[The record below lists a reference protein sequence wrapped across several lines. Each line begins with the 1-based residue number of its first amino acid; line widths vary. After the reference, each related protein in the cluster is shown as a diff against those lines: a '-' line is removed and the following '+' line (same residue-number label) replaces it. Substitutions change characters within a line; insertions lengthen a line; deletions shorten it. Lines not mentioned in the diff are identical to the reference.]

1 MNNEKI
7 LNIMEN
13 LAKAV
18 YDIGAT
24 VKHIY
29 KDEHPSG
36 PAMPTPPKMPMP
48 TMPGQPNQFQPPRT
62 QPWPAPG
69 PHPMVNQHDME
80 YSNSIFQQV
89 FHPNDNS
96 SLKTSLV
103 PKPKGPN
110 EFCNMQDYTF
120 QRMNGHV
127 PAKAKILSD
136 PFMKPNQTI
145 TSDPDKLFNNI
156 DLGGGNPEPISNL
169 VKENPDAAKKAAKN
183 LAMMKAL
190 GGPCFDGIARYD
202 ELEKEADSLRAE
214 INMAVQNCDPEA
226 MKEKTDRLIGVS
238 LALSY
243 LQFGESD
250 RRKKLLQEEMKD
262 NPTALQIF
270 NEAVSRA
277 EAEQDKE
284 LKESLH
290 PRKALPIFNE
300 AIACYEAEGAKELR
314 ESIRQYEK
322 ARAVTDSCMGVG
334 NSLKE
339 SMDNWGKQKPAE
351 RNVPINPPVDE
362 MKLNQRPTEADM
374 EKNYLSSIDAK
385 ETVGKMSAVLDE
397 CSRLTNE
404 PAIPGNPVL
413 DEEMNKEVG
422 EVQQEELPETPVVPD
437 PDEPKKEVKAK
448 RKYTKTAE
456 ESKTTE
462 ESTQVTAAGAW

>member
-36 PAMPTPPKMPMP
+36 PAMPTPPKMPPMWSNQ
-48 TMPGQPNQFQPPRT
+48 TNQFQPPRP

-69 PHPMVNQHDME
+69 PHPMVTKQDMDF
-80 YSNSIFQQV
+80 SNYVFQQV

-96 SLKTSLV
+96 SLK
-103 PKPKGPN
+103 PHPNKPN

-120 QRMNGHV
+120 QRMNGQV

-145 TSDPDKLFNNI
+145 ESDPDKLFNNI
-156 DLGGGNPEPISNL
+156 DLGGGNPEPIRNL
-169 VKENPDAAKKAAKN
+169 VKENPDAVKKAAKN
-183 LAMMKAL
+183 LGMMKTL
-190 GGPCFDGIARYD
+190 GSPCWDIARSD
-202 ELEKEADSLRAE
+202 ELEKEIDSIRVA
-214 INMAVQNCDPEA
+214 INVAIQNGATEA
-226 MKEKTDRLIGVS
+226 LKEQSNKLIGLS
-238 LALSY
+238 LARSY
-243 LQFGESD
+243 IQFGKSD
-250 RRKKLLQEEMKD
+250 RRKKLLQDELKD
-262 NPTALQIF
+262 NPSALQIF

-284 LKESLH
+284 VKESL
-290 PRKALPIFNE
+290 
-300 AIACYEAEGAKELR
+300 
-314 ESIRQYEK
+314 RQYDK
-322 ARAVTDSCMGVG
+322 SRAVTDSCMGVG
-334 NSLKE
+334 DSLKE

-351 RNVPINPPVDE
+351 RNVPINPPVDA
-362 MKLNQRPTEADM
+362 MSLNLRPNEADM

-413 DEEMNKEVG
+413 DEEMKKEVG
-422 EVQQEELPETPVVPD
+422 EVHQGELPETPVVPD
-437 PDEPKKEVKAK
+437 PDEPKTEVKEK
-448 RKYTKTAE
+448 RKYTKKTTE
-456 ESKTTE
+456 EPKTTE

>member
-13 LAKAV
+13 LSKAV
-18 YDIGAT
+18 YDIAAT
-24 VKHIY
+24 TKHIY

-36 PAMPTPPKMPMP
+36 PAMPMP
-48 TMPGQPNQFQPPRT
+48 TMPGQPKLPTPPALWSNQTNQFPPCP

-69 PHPMVNQHDME
+69 PHPMMTQHDME

-96 SLKTSLV
+96 SLKSSLV

-120 QRMNGHV
+120 QRMNGNV

-145 TSDPDKLFNNI
+145 ESDPDKLFNNI
-156 DLGGGNPEPISNL
+156 DLGGGNPEPIRNL
-169 VKENPDAAKKAAKN
+169 VKENPDAVKKAVKN
-183 LAMMKAL
+183 LGMMKSL
-190 GGPCFDGIARYD
+190 GSHCWDIANSD
-202 ELEKEADSLRAE
+202 ELEKEIDSIRVA
-214 INMAVQNCDPEA
+214 INMAIQNCDTEA
-226 MKEKTDRLIGVS
+226 LKEKSNRLIGLS
-238 LALSY
+238 IARSY
-243 LQFGESD
+243 LQYGKSD
-250 RRKKLLQEEMKD
+250 RRKKLLQEELKD
-262 NPTALQIF
+262 NPSALQIF

-277 EAEQDKE
+277 EAERDKE
-284 LKESLH
+284 LKESL
-290 PRKALPIFNE
+290 
-300 AIACYEAEGAKELR
+300 
-314 ESIRQYEK
+314 RQYDK
-322 ARAVTDSCMGVG
+322 SRAVTDSCMGVG
-334 NSLKE
+334 DSLKE

-351 RNVPINPPVDE
+351 RNVPINPPVDA
-362 MKLNQRPTEADM
+362 MSLNLRPNEADM

-413 DEEMNKEVG
+413 DEEMKKEVG
-422 EVQQEELPETPVVPD
+422 EVHQGELPETPVVPD
-437 PDEPKKEVKAK
+437 PDEPKTEVKTK
-448 RKYTKTAE
+448 RKY
-456 ESKTTE
+456 SKTTE
-462 ESTQVTAAGAW
+462 ESKTTADAG

>member
-48 TMPGQPNQFQPPRT
+48 TMPGQPNQFQPPRP
-62 QPWPAPG
+62 QPWPAPS
-69 PHPMVNQHDME
+69 PHPMVTKQDIDF
-80 YSNSIFQQV
+80 SNYVFQQV

-96 SLKTSLV
+96 SLKSSLV

-120 QRMNGHV
+120 QRMNGNV

-145 TSDPDKLFNNI
+145 ESDPDKLFNNI
-156 DLGGGNPEPISNL
+156 DLGGGNPEPIRNL
-169 VKENPDAAKKAAKN
+169 VKENPDAVQKAVKN
-183 LAMMKAL
+183 LGMMKSL
-190 GGPCFDGIARYD
+190 GSPCWDIASSD
-202 ELEKEADSLRAE
+202 ELEKEIDSIRVA
-214 INMAVQNCDPEA
+214 INMAIQNCDTEA
-226 MKEKTDRLIGVS
+226 LKEKSNRLIGLS
-238 LALSY
+238 IARSY
-243 LQFGESD
+243 LQYGKSD

-262 NPTALQIF
+262 NPSALQIF

-284 LKESLH
+284 LKESL
-290 PRKALPIFNE
+290 
-300 AIACYEAEGAKELR
+300 
-314 ESIRQYEK
+314 RQYDK
-322 ARAVTDSCMGVG
+322 SRAVTDSCMGVG
-334 NSLKE
+334 DSLKE

-351 RNVPINPPVDE
+351 RNVPINPPVDA
-362 MKLNQRPTEADM
+362 MSLNLRPDEADM

-413 DEEMNKEVG
+413 DEEMDKEVEEFHKG
-422 EVQQEELPETPVVPD
+422 ELPETPVVPD

-448 RKYTKTAE
+448 RKYAKTTTDE
-456 ESKTTE
+456 PKTTE

>member
-1 MNNEKI
+1 MTNEKI

-13 LAKAV
+13 LAKTV

-36 PAMPTPPKMPMP
+36 PAMPTPPKMPPMWSN
-48 TMPGQPNQFQPPRT
+48 QPNQFQPPRH

-69 PHPMVNQHDME
+69 PHPMVTKQDMDF
-80 YSNSIFQQV
+80 SNYVFQQV

-96 SLKTSLV
+96 SLKSSLV

-120 QRMNGHV
+120 QRMNGNV

-145 TSDPDKLFNNI
+145 ESDPDKLFNNI
-156 DLGGGNPEPISNL
+156 DLGGGNPEPIRNL
-169 VKENPDAAKKAAKN
+169 VKENPDAVQKAVKN
-183 LAMMKAL
+183 LGMMKSL
-190 GGPCFDGIARYD
+190 GSPCWDIASSD
-202 ELEKEADSLRAE
+202 ELEKEIDSIRVA
-214 INMAVQNCDPEA
+214 INMAIQNCDTEA
-226 MKEKTDRLIGVS
+226 LKEKSNRLIGLS
-238 LALSY
+238 IARSY
-243 LQFGESD
+243 LQYGKSD
-250 RRKKLLQEEMKD
+250 RRKKLLQEEMND
-262 NPTALQIF
+262 NPSALQIF

-284 LKESLH
+284 LKESL
-290 PRKALPIFNE
+290 
-300 AIACYEAEGAKELR
+300 
-314 ESIRQYEK
+314 RQYDK
-322 ARAVTDSCMGVG
+322 SRAVTDSCMGVG
-334 NSLKE
+334 DSLKE

-351 RNVPINPPVDE
+351 HNVPINPPVDA
-362 MKLNQRPTEADM
+362 MSLNLRPDEADM

-413 DEEMNKEVG
+413 DEEMDKEVEEFHKG
-422 EVQQEELPETPVVPD
+422 ELPETPVVPD

-448 RKYTKTAE
+448 RKYAKTTTDE
-456 ESKTTE
+456 PKTTE

>member
-36 PAMPTPPKMPMP
+36 PAMPTPPKMPPMWSN
-48 TMPGQPNQFQPPRT
+48 QPNQFQPPRP

-69 PHPMVNQHDME
+69 PHPMVTKQDMDF
-80 YSNSIFQQV
+80 SNYVFQQV

-96 SLKTSLV
+96 SLKSSLV

-120 QRMNGHV
+120 QRMNGNV

-145 TSDPDKLFNNI
+145 ESDPDKLFNNI
-156 DLGGGNPEPISNL
+156 DLGGGNPEPIRNL
-169 VKENPDAAKKAAKN
+169 VKENPDAVQKAVKN
-183 LAMMKAL
+183 LGMMKSL
-190 GGPCFDGIARYD
+190 GSPCWDIASSD
-202 ELEKEADSLRAE
+202 ELEKEIDSIRVA
-214 INMAVQNCDPEA
+214 INMAIQNCDTEA
-226 MKEKTDRLIGVS
+226 LKEKSNRLIGLS
-238 LALSY
+238 IARSY
-243 LQFGESD
+243 LQYGKSD

-262 NPTALQIF
+262 NPSALQIF

-284 LKESLH
+284 LKESL
-290 PRKALPIFNE
+290 
-300 AIACYEAEGAKELR
+300 
-314 ESIRQYEK
+314 RQYYK
-322 ARAVTDSCMGVG
+322 SRAVTDSCMGVG
-334 NSLKE
+334 DSLKE

-351 RNVPINPPVDE
+351 RNVPINPPVDA
-362 MKLNQRPTEADM
+362 MSLNLRPDEADM

-413 DEEMNKEVG
+413 DEEMDKEVEEFHKG
-422 EVQQEELPETPVVPD
+422 ELPETRSRSRPRRA
-437 PDEPKKEVKAK
+437 KE
-448 RKYTKTAE
+448 RSQGKT
-456 ESKTTE
+456 
-462 ESTQVTAAGAW
+462 

>member
-48 TMPGQPNQFQPPRT
+48 TMPGQPNQFQPPRP

-69 PHPMVNQHDME
+69 PHPMVTQKDME
-80 YSNSIFQQV
+80 FSNYVYQQV

-96 SLKTSLV
+96 SLKSSLV

-120 QRMNGHV
+120 QRMNGNV

-145 TSDPDKLFNNI
+145 ESDPDKLFNNI
-156 DLGGGNPEPISNL
+156 DLGGGNPEPIRNL
-169 VKENPDAAKKAAKN
+169 VKENPDAAKKAAMN

-190 GGPCFDGIARYD
+190 GGPCFDGIARCD

-214 INMAVQNCDPEA
+214 INMAVQNCDTDA
-226 MKEKTDRLIGVS
+226 MKEKTNRLIGVS
-238 LALSY
+238 LARSY

-262 NPTALQIF
+262 NPSALQIF
-270 NEAVSRA
+270 NEA
-277 EAEQDKE
+277 
-284 LKESLH
+284 
-290 PRKALPIFNE
+290 
-300 AIACYEAEGAKELR
+300 IARYEAEGAKELR
-314 ESIRQYEK
+314 ESLRQYDK
-322 ARAVTDSCMGVG
+322 SRVVTDNCMGVG
-334 NSLKE
+334 DSLKE
-339 SMDNWGKQKPAE
+339 SMDNWGKQKPVE
-351 RNVPINPPVDE
+351 RNVPINPPVDA
-362 MKLNQRPTEADM
+362 MSLNHRPSEADM

-385 ETVGKMSAVLDE
+385 ETVGKMTEMIDE
-397 CSRLTNE
+397 CNRLTHE
-404 PAIPGNPVL
+404 PCVLGNPVL

-422 EVQQEELPETPVVPD
+422 EVHQDKLPETPVVPD
-437 PDEPKKEVKAK
+437 PDEPKTKVKKEIKK
-448 RKYTKTAE
+448 KLNKE
-456 ESKTTE
+456 IKQESESPEKTE
-462 ESTQVTAAGAW
+462 ENAQVTSASAW

>member
-36 PAMPTPPKMPMP
+36 PAMPTPPKMPPMWSN
-48 TMPGQPNQFQPPRT
+48 QPNQFQPPRP

-69 PHPMVNQHDME
+69 PHPMVTKQDMDF
-80 YSNSIFQQV
+80 SNYVFQQV

-96 SLKTSLV
+96 SLKSSLV

-120 QRMNGHV
+120 QRMNGNV

-145 TSDPDKLFNNI
+145 ESDPDKLFNNI
-156 DLGGGNPEPISNL
+156 DLGGGNPEPIRNL
-169 VKENPDAAKKAAKN
+169 VKENPDAVQKAVKN
-183 LAMMKAL
+183 LGMMKSL
-190 GGPCFDGIARYD
+190 GSPCWDIASSD
-202 ELEKEADSLRAE
+202 ELEKEIDSIRVA
-214 INMAVQNCDPEA
+214 INMAIQNCDTEA
-226 MKEKTDRLIGVS
+226 LKEKSNRLIGLS
-238 LALSY
+238 IARSY
-243 LQFGESD
+243 LQYGKSD

-262 NPTALQIF
+262 NPSALQIF

-284 LKESLH
+284 LKESL
-290 PRKALPIFNE
+290 
-300 AIACYEAEGAKELR
+300 
-314 ESIRQYEK
+314 RQYDK
-322 ARAVTDSCMGVG
+322 SRAVTDSCMGVG
-334 NSLKE
+334 DSLKE

-362 MKLNQRPTEADM
+362 MSLNLRPTEADM

-413 DEEMNKEVG
+413 DEEMDKEVEEFHKG
-422 EVQQEELPETPVVPD
+422 ELPETPVVSD

-448 RKYTKTAE
+448 RKYAKTTTDE
-456 ESKTTE
+456 PKTTE

>member
-36 PAMPTPPKMPMP
+36 PAMPTPPKMPPMWSN
-48 TMPGQPNQFQPPRT
+48 QPNQFQPPRP

-69 PHPMVNQHDME
+69 PHPMVTKQDIDF
-80 YSNSIFQQV
+80 SNYVFQQV

-96 SLKTSLV
+96 SLK
-103 PKPKGPN
+103 PHPNKPN

-120 QRMNGHV
+120 QRMNGQV

-145 TSDPDKLFNNI
+145 ESDPDKLFNNI
-156 DLGGGNPEPISNL
+156 DLGGGNPEPIRNL
-169 VKENPDAAKKAAKN
+169 VKENPDAVKKAAKN
-183 LAMMKAL
+183 LGMMKTL
-190 GGPCFDGIARYD
+190 GSPCWDIERSD
-202 ELEKEADSLRAE
+202 ELEKEIDSIRVA
-214 INMAVQNCDPEA
+214 INVAIQNGATEA
-226 MKEKTDRLIGVS
+226 LKEQSNKLIGLS
-238 LALSY
+238 LARSY
-243 LQFGESD
+243 IQFGKSD
-250 RRKKLLQEEMKD
+250 RKKKLLQDELKD
-262 NPTALQIF
+262 NPSALQIF
-270 NEAVSRA
+270 NDAVSRA
-277 EAEQDKE
+277 EAERDKE
-284 LKESLH
+284 VKESL
-290 PRKALPIFNE
+290 
-300 AIACYEAEGAKELR
+300 
-314 ESIRQYEK
+314 RQYDK
-322 ARAVTDSCMGVG
+322 ARVVTDSCMGVG
-334 NSLKE
+334 DSLKE

-351 RNVPINPPVDE
+351 RNVPINSPVDA
-362 MKLNQRPTEADM
+362 MSLNLRPNEADM

-413 DEEMNKEVG
+413 DEEMKKEVA
-422 EVQQEELPETPVVPD
+422 EVHQGELPETPVVPD
-437 PDEPKKEVKAK
+437 PDEPKTEVKEK
-448 RKYTKTAE
+448 RKYTKKTTE
-456 ESKTTE
+456 EPKTTE

>member
-24 VKHIY
+24 FKHIY

-36 PAMPTPPKMPMP
+36 PAMPTPPKMPPMWSNQ
-48 TMPGQPNQFQPPRT
+48 TNQFQPPRP

-69 PHPMVNQHDME
+69 PHPMVTKQDMDF
-80 YSNSIFQQV
+80 SNYVFQQV

-96 SLKTSLV
+96 SLK
-103 PKPKGPN
+103 PHPNKPN

-120 QRMNGHV
+120 QRMNGQV

-145 TSDPDKLFNNI
+145 ESDPDKLFNNI
-156 DLGGGNPEPISNL
+156 DLGGGNPEPIRNL
-169 VKENPDAAKKAAKN
+169 VKENPDAVKKAAKN
-183 LAMMKAL
+183 LGMMKTL
-190 GGPCFDGIARYD
+190 GSPCWDIARSD
-202 ELEKEADSLRAE
+202 ELEKEIDSIRVA
-214 INMAVQNCDPEA
+214 INVAIQNGATEA
-226 MKEKTDRLIGVS
+226 LKEQSNKLIGLS
-238 LALSY
+238 LARSY
-243 LQFGESD
+243 IQFGKSD
-250 RRKKLLQEEMKD
+250 RRKKLLQDELKD
-262 NPTALQIF
+262 NPSALQIF

-284 LKESLH
+284 VKESL
-290 PRKALPIFNE
+290 
-300 AIACYEAEGAKELR
+300 
-314 ESIRQYEK
+314 RQYDK
-322 ARAVTDSCMGVG
+322 SRAVTDSCMGVG
-334 NSLKE
+334 DSLKE

-351 RNVPINPPVDE
+351 RNVPINPPVDA
-362 MKLNQRPTEADM
+362 MSLNLRPNEADM

-385 ETVGKMSAVLDE
+385 ETIGKMSAVLDE

-413 DEEMNKEVG
+413 DEEMKKEVG
-422 EVQQEELPETPVVPD
+422 EVHQGELPETPVVPD
-437 PDEPKKEVKAK
+437 PDEPKTEVKEK
-448 RKYTKTAE
+448 RKYTKKTTE
-456 ESKTTE
+456 EPKTTE

>member
-48 TMPGQPNQFQPPRT
+48 TMPGQPNQFQPPRP
-62 QPWPAPG
+62 QPWPAPS
-69 PHPMVNQHDME
+69 PHPMVTKQDIDF
-80 YSNSIFQQV
+80 SNYVFQQV

-96 SLKTSLV
+96 SLKSSLV

-120 QRMNGHV
+120 QRMNGNV

-145 TSDPDKLFNNI
+145 ESDPDKLFNNI
-156 DLGGGNPEPISNL
+156 DLGGGNPEPIRNL
-169 VKENPDAAKKAAKN
+169 VKENPDAVKKAVKN
-183 LAMMKAL
+183 LGMMKTL
-190 GGPCFDGIARYD
+190 GSPCWDIARSD
-202 ELEKEADSLRAE
+202 ELEKEIDSIRVA
-214 INMAVQNCDPEA
+214 INVAVQNCDTA
-226 MKEKTDRLIGVS
+226 ALKEKSDRLIGLS
-238 LALSY
+238 LARSY

-262 NPTALQIF
+262 NPSALQIF
-270 NEAVSRA
+270 NDAVSRA

-284 LKESLH
+284 LKESL
-290 PRKALPIFNE
+290 
-300 AIACYEAEGAKELR
+300 
-314 ESIRQYEK
+314 RQYNK
-322 ARAVTDSCMGVG
+322 SRVVTDNCMGVG
-334 NSLKE
+334 DSLKE
-339 SMDNWGKQKPAE
+339 SMDNWGKQKPVE
-351 RNVPINPPVDE
+351 RNVPINPPVDA
-362 MKLNQRPTEADM
+362 MSLNQRPSEADM

-413 DEEMNKEVG
+413 DEEMDKEV
-422 EVQQEELPETPVVPD
+422 EEFHKGDLPETPVVPD
-437 PDEPKKEVKAK
+437 PDELKTKVKKKSRRNSIRKSSKRVNLPRRPK
-448 RKYTKTAE
+448 RTLR
-456 ESKTTE
+456 
-462 ESTQVTAAGAW
+462 

>member
-36 PAMPTPPKMPMP
+36 PAMPTPPKMPPMWSN
-48 TMPGQPNQFQPPRT
+48 QPNQFQPPRP

-69 PHPMVNQHDME
+69 PHPMVTKQDMDF
-80 YSNSIFQQV
+80 SNYVFQQV

-96 SLKTSLV
+96 SLKSSLV

-120 QRMNGHV
+120 QRMNGNV

-145 TSDPDKLFNNI
+145 ESDPDKLFNNI
-156 DLGGGNPEPISNL
+156 DLGGGNPEPIRNL
-169 VKENPDAAKKAAKN
+169 VKENPDAVQKAVKN
-183 LAMMKAL
+183 LGMMKSL
-190 GGPCFDGIARYD
+190 GSPCWDIASSD
-202 ELEKEADSLRAE
+202 ELEKEIDSIRVA
-214 INMAVQNCDPEA
+214 INMAIQNCDTEA
-226 MKEKTDRLIGVS
+226 LKEKSNRLIGLS
-238 LALSY
+238 IARSY
-243 LQFGESD
+243 LQYGKSD

-262 NPTALQIF
+262 NPSALQIF

-284 LKESLH
+284 LKESL
-290 PRKALPIFNE
+290 
-300 AIACYEAEGAKELR
+300 
-314 ESIRQYEK
+314 RQYDK
-322 ARAVTDSCMGVG
+322 SRAVTDSCMGVG
-334 NSLKE
+334 DSLKE

-351 RNVPINPPVDE
+351 RNVPINPPVDA
-362 MKLNQRPTEADM
+362 MSLNLRPDEADM

-413 DEEMNKEVG
+413 DEEMDKEVEEFHKG
-422 EVQQEELPETPVVPD
+422 ELPETPVVPD

-448 RKYTKTAE
+448 RKYAKTTTDE
-456 ESKTTE
+456 PKTTE

>member
-7 LNIMEN
+7 LSIMEN

-48 TMPGQPNQFQPPRT
+48 TMPGQTNQFQPPRP

-69 PHPMVNQHDME
+69 PHPMVNQHEME

-96 SLKTSLV
+96 SLKSSMV

-120 QRMNGHV
+120 QRMNGNV

-136 PFMKPNQTI
+136 PFMKSNQTI
-145 TSDPDKLFNNI
+145 ESDPDTLFTNI
-156 DLGGGNPEPISNL
+156 DLGGGNPEPIRNL
-169 VKENPDAAKKAAKN
+169 AKENPDAVKKAAIN
-183 LAMMKAL
+183 LGIMKTL
-190 GGPCFDGIARYD
+190 GSPCWDIANSD
-202 ELEKEADSLRAE
+202 ELEHDIDALRVS
-214 INMAVQNCDPEA
+214 INMAVKNGDSKA
-226 MKEKTDRLIGVS
+226 VMDKSNRLIGLS
-238 LALSY
+238 LARSY
-243 LQFGESD
+243 LQYGKSD
-250 RRKKLLQEEMKD
+250 RRKKLLQDEMKD
-262 NPTALQIF
+262 NQTALQVF
-270 NEAVSRA
+270 NDAVSRA
-277 EAEQDKE
+277 EAERDKE
-284 LKESLH
+284 VKESL
-290 PRKALPIFNE
+290 
-300 AIACYEAEGAKELR
+300 
-314 ESIRQYEK
+314 RQYDK
-322 ARAVTDSCMGVG
+322 SRAVTDSCMGVG
-334 NSLKE
+334 DRLKE

-351 RNVPINPPVDE
+351 RNVPINPPVDA
-362 MKLNQRPTEADM
+362 MSLNLRPNEADM

-413 DEEMNKEVG
+413 DEEMKKEVG
-422 EVQQEELPETPVVPD
+422 EVHQGELPETPVVPD
-437 PDEPKKEVKAK
+437 PDEPKTEVKEK
-448 RKYTKTAE
+448 RKYTKKTTE
-456 ESKTTE
+456 EPKTTE

>member
-7 LNIMEN
+7 LSIMEN

-36 PAMPTPPKMPMP
+36 PAIPTPPKMPMP
-48 TMPGQPNQFQPPRT
+48 TMPGQPNQFNPPRP

-69 PHPMVNQHDME
+69 PHPMVTQQDMDF
-80 YSNSIFQQV
+80 SNYVFQQV

-96 SLKTSLV
+96 SLKSSLI

-120 QRMNGHV
+120 HRMNGNV

-145 TSDPDKLFNNI
+145 ESDPDKLFNNI
-156 DLGGGNPEPISNL
+156 DLGGGNPEPIRNL
-169 VKENPDAAKKAAKN
+169 VKENPDAVKNAVKN
-183 LAMMKAL
+183 LGMMKTL
-190 GGPCFDGIARYD
+190 GSPCWDIARSD
-202 ELEKEADSLRAE
+202 ELEKEIDSIRVA
-214 INMAVQNCDPEA
+214 INVAIQNGATEA
-226 MKEKTDRLIGVS
+226 LKEQSNKLIGLS
-238 LALSY
+238 LARSY
-243 LQFGESD
+243 IQFGKSD
-250 RRKKLLQEEMKD
+250 RKKKLLQDELKD
-262 NPTALQIF
+262 NPSALQIF

-284 LKESLH
+284 VKESL
-290 PRKALPIFNE
+290 
-300 AIACYEAEGAKELR
+300 
-314 ESIRQYEK
+314 RQYDK
-322 ARAVTDSCMGVG
+322 SRVVTDNCMGVG

-422 EVQQEELPETPVVPD
+422 EVHQGELPETPVVPD
-437 PDEPKKEVKAK
+437 TDEPKTEVKEK
-448 RKYTKTAE
+448 RKYTKKTTE
-456 ESKTTE
+456 EPKTTE

>member
-1 MNNEKI
+1 MAFTSWADWLCSSVNGGCSVRLRLGFINNKERQMNNEKI

-29 KDEHPSG
+29 KEEHPSG

-48 TMPGQPNQFQPPRT
+48 TMPVQPNLFQPPRT

-69 PHPMVNQHDME
+69 PHPMVTQQDMQ

-96 SLKTSLV
+96 SLKSSLV
-103 PKPKGPN
+103 SKPKGPN

-169 VKENPDAAKKAAKN
+169 VKENPDAVKKAAKN
-183 LAMMKAL
+183 LGMMKVI
-190 GGPCFDGIARYD
+190 GSPCWDIANSD
-202 ELEKEADSLRAE
+202 ELEHEIDALRLA
-214 INMAVQNCDPEA
+214 INMAVQNCDSQA
-226 MKEKTDRLIGVS
+226 VIDKSNRLMGLS
-238 LALSY
+238 LARSY
-243 LQFGESD
+243 LQYGKSG
-250 RRKKLLQEEMKD
+250 RRKKLLQDEMKD

-270 NEAVSRA
+270 NDAVSRA
-277 EAEQDKE
+277 EAERDKE
-284 LKESLH
+284 LKESL
-290 PRKALPIFNE
+290 
-300 AIACYEAEGAKELR
+300 
-314 ESIRQYEK
+314 RQYEK
-322 ARAVTDSCMGVG
+322 SQAVTNSCMGVG
-334 NSLKE
+334 DNLKE

-351 RNVPINPPVDE
+351 RNILLNPPVDG
-362 MKLNQRPTEADM
+362 MALNLRPTEADM
-374 EKNYLSSIDAK
+374 EKNYLSSINPK
-385 ETVGKMSAVLDE
+385 ETVGKMSEVLDE
-397 CSRLTNE
+397 CDRLTNE
-404 PAIPGNPVL
+404 PAILGNPVL

-422 EVQQEELPETPVVPD
+422 EVHQGELPETPVVPD
-437 PDEPKKEVKAK
+437 PEEPKKEVKEK
-448 RKYTKTAE
+448 RKYTKTTPEVQKA
-456 ESKTTE
+456 
-462 ESTQVTAAGAW
+462 TADAGW

>member
-36 PAMPTPPKMPMP
+36 PAMPTPPKMPPMWSN
-48 TMPGQPNQFQPPRT
+48 QPNQFQPPRP
-62 QPWPAPG
+62 QPCPAPG
-69 PHPMVNQHDME
+69 PHPMVTKQDMDF
-80 YSNSIFQQV
+80 SNYVFQQV

-96 SLKTSLV
+96 SLKSSLV

-120 QRMNGHV
+120 QRMNGNV

-145 TSDPDKLFNNI
+145 ESDPDKLFNNI
-156 DLGGGNPEPISNL
+156 DLGGGNPEPIRNL
-169 VKENPDAAKKAAKN
+169 VKENPDAVQKAVKN
-183 LAMMKAL
+183 LGMMKSL
-190 GGPCFDGIARYD
+190 GSPCWDIASSD
-202 ELEKEADSLRAE
+202 ELEKEIDSIRVA
-214 INMAVQNCDPEA
+214 INMAIQNCDTEA
-226 MKEKTDRLIGVS
+226 LKEKSNRLIGLS
-238 LALSY
+238 IARSY
-243 LQFGESD
+243 LQYGKSD
-250 RRKKLLQEEMKD
+250 KRKKLLQEEMKD
-262 NPTALQIF
+262 NPSALQIF

-284 LKESLH
+284 LKESL
-290 PRKALPIFNE
+290 
-300 AIACYEAEGAKELR
+300 
-314 ESIRQYEK
+314 RQYDK
-322 ARAVTDSCMGVG
+322 SRAVTDSCMGVG
-334 NSLKE
+334 DSLKE

-362 MKLNQRPTEADM
+362 MSLNLRPTEADM

-413 DEEMNKEVG
+413 DEEMDKEVEEFHKG
-422 EVQQEELPETPVVPD
+422 ELPETPVVPD

-448 RKYTKTAE
+448 RKYAKTTTDE
-456 ESKTTE
+456 PKTTE

>member
-48 TMPGQPNQFQPPRT
+48 TMPGQPNQFQPPRP

-127 PAKAKILSD
+127 PAKTKILSD

-145 TSDPDKLFNNI
+145 ESDPDKLFNNI
-156 DLGGGNPEPISNL
+156 DLGGGNPEPIRNL
-169 VKENPDAAKKAAKN
+169 VKENPDAVKNAVKN
-183 LAMMKAL
+183 LGMMKTL
-190 GGPCFDGIARYD
+190 GSPCWDIARSD
-202 ELEKEADSLRAE
+202 ELEKEIDSIRVA
-214 INMAVQNCDPEA
+214 INVAIQNGASEA
-226 MKEKTDRLIGVS
+226 LKEQSNKLIGLS
-238 LALSY
+238 LARSY
-243 LQFGESD
+243 IQFGKSD
-250 RRKKLLQEEMKD
+250 RKKKLLQDEMKD

-277 EAEQDKE
+277 EAEQD
-284 LKESLH
+284 
-290 PRKALPIFNE
+290 
-300 AIACYEAEGAKELR
+300 KELR

-351 RNVPINPPVDE
+351 RNVPINPPVGE
-362 MKLNQRPTEADM
+362 MELNQRPAEADM

-437 PDEPKKEVKAK
+437 PDEPKTEVNAK
-448 RKYTKTAE
+448 RKYTKKTTE
-456 ESKTTE
+456 ELKTTE

>member
-36 PAMPTPPKMPMP
+36 PAMPTPPKMPPMWSNQ
-48 TMPGQPNQFQPPRT
+48 TNQFQPPRP

-69 PHPMVNQHDME
+69 PHPMVTKQDMDF
-80 YSNSIFQQV
+80 SNYVFQQV

-96 SLKTSLV
+96 SLK
-103 PKPKGPN
+103 PHPNKPN

-120 QRMNGHV
+120 QRMNGQV

-145 TSDPDKLFNNI
+145 ESDPDKLFNNI
-156 DLGGGNPEPISNL
+156 DLGGGNPEPIRNL
-169 VKENPDAAKKAAKN
+169 VKENPDAVKKAAKN
-183 LAMMKAL
+183 LGMMKTL
-190 GGPCFDGIARYD
+190 GSPCWDIARSD
-202 ELEKEADSLRAE
+202 ELEKEIDSIRVA
-214 INMAVQNCDPEA
+214 INVAIQNGATEA
-226 MKEKTDRLIGVS
+226 LKEQSNKLIGLS
-238 LALSY
+238 LARSY
-243 LQFGESD
+243 IQFGKSD
-250 RRKKLLQEEMKD
+250 RKKKLLQDELKD
-262 NPTALQIF
+262 NPSALQIF

-284 LKESLH
+284 VKESL
-290 PRKALPIFNE
+290 
-300 AIACYEAEGAKELR
+300 
-314 ESIRQYEK
+314 RQYDK
-322 ARAVTDSCMGVG
+322 SRAVTDSCMGVG
-334 NSLKE
+334 DSLKE

-351 RNVPINPPVDE
+351 RNVPINPPVDA
-362 MKLNQRPTEADM
+362 MSLNLRPNEADM

-413 DEEMNKEVG
+413 DEEMKKEVG
-422 EVQQEELPETPVVPD
+422 EVHQGELPETPVVPD
-437 PDEPKKEVKAK
+437 PDEPKTEVKEK
-448 RKYTKTAE
+448 RKYTKKTTE
-456 ESKTTE
+456 EPKTTE

>member
-7 LNIMEN
+7 LNIMET
-13 LAKAV
+13 LSKAV
-18 YDIGAT
+18 YDIAAT
-24 VKHIY
+24 TKHIY
-29 KDEHPSG
+29 KDEHPTG
-36 PAMPTPPKMPMP
+36 PTMPTPPKMPMP
-48 TMPGQPNQFQPPRT
+48 TMPVQPFQPPRLQQWSPIT
-62 QPWPAPG
+62 PQ
-69 PHPMVNQHDME
+69 DMQAMQ

-96 SLKTSLV
+96 SLKSSLV

-120 QRMNGHV
+120 QRMNGNV

-145 TSDPDKLFNNI
+145 ESDPDKLFNNI
-156 DLGGGNPEPISNL
+156 DLGGGNPEPIRNL
-169 VKENPDAAKKAAKN
+169 VKENPDAAKKAVNN
-183 LAMMKAL
+183 LDMMKSI
-190 GGPCFDGIARYD
+190 GSPCWDIARSYD
-202 ELEKEADSLRAE
+202 IEKDLDLLRLS
-214 INMAVQNCDPEA
+214 INAAVQTGDTEA
-226 MKEKTDRLIGVS
+226 LKEKSNKLIGLS
-238 LALSY
+238 LARSY
-243 LQFGESD
+243 LQFGKSD
-250 RRKKLLQEEMKD
+250 RKKKKLLQDELKD
-262 NPTALQIF
+262 NPSALQIF

-284 LKESLH
+284 LKESL
-290 PRKALPIFNE
+290 
-300 AIACYEAEGAKELR
+300 
-314 ESIRQYEK
+314 RQYDK
-322 ARAVTDSCMGVG
+322 SRAVTDSCMGVG
-334 NSLKE
+334 DSLKE

-362 MKLNQRPTEADM
+362 MSLNLRPTEADM

-413 DEEMNKEVG
+413 DEEMKKEVG
-422 EVQQEELPETPVVPD
+422 EVHQGELPETPVVPD
-437 PDEPKKEVKAK
+437 PDEPKTEVKAK
-448 RKYTKTAE
+448 RKYTKTTE

-462 ESTQVTAAGAW
+462 DSTQVTAASAW